1 MIHAILKSTRTRGR
15 VGRPAAFGCVLVIAL
30 LLAPI
35 ARANPDQ
42 PPEVERAR
50 ELFEAA
56 SQAREAG
63 RFDECAARLRE
74 AIAIKETPGLHF
86 HLAYCE
92 EHLGHFV
99 AALAEYDRAGAV
111 IESGQEAPD
120 VAQLLGPA
128 RARVE
133 VKVSHLRVITL
144 PDTLSVTLTIDGEA
158 PPRRDSDLGMMLDPG
173 VHQLHLQAPRYSSK
187 DVRVVLEPGKNAEV
201 SVTLEPEALEPASA
215 TNPRQETEDRPREPA
230 YRLLLLTASAG
241 VAVAGLGV
249 GVAYTL
255 KRPGATDRV
264 RDADQG
270 VVDAGGTGSDACAAP
285 PPDTDL
291 SSSCQ
296 NLAQAVD
303 ERDRV
308 RRLQTIG
315 FAVSAVGVAATAAIW
330 TLWVPASSMR
340 VAVRPGVAGGD
351 GWGLRLGSSF

>member
-1 MIHAILKSTRTRGR
+1 MAA
-15 VGRPAAFGCVLVIAL
+15 VGCAFVVAL
-30 LLAPI
+30 LLAST

-42 PPEVERAR
+42 PSEVERAR

-63 RFDECAARLRE
+63 RFDQCTARLRE
-74 AIAIKETPGLHF
+74 AIALKETPGLHF

-92 EHLGHFV
+92 ERLGHFV
-99 AALAEYDRAGAV
+99 AALAEYDRAGTV

-133 VKVSHLRVITL
+133 AEVSHLRVITL
-144 PDTLSVTLTIDGEA
+144 PDTLPVTLTIDGKT
-158 PPRRDSDLGMMLDPG
+158 PPKSDAAGGMMLDPG

-187 DVRVVLEPGKNAEV
+187 DVQVELEPGKSAEV
-201 SVTLEPEALEPASA
+201 LVTLEPVSPEPTSA
-215 TNPRQETEDRPREPA
+215 TNPRQKNGSRAREPA

-264 RDADQG
+264 HDADQS
-270 VVDAGGTGSDACAAP
+270 VEDAGGTGSDACTAP

-296 NLAQAVD
+296 DLAQAVD

-315 FAVSAVGVAATAAIW
+315 FAVSAVGVAATAAVW
-330 TLWVPASSMR
+330 TLWVPTSSIH
-340 VAVRPGVAGGD
+340 VAVRPGLAGGG